1 MLMRRQSSTVP
12 RLLPRQPVV
21 ESFMADFEAAV
32 WEALYKVFPGKQ
44 ARGCNFH
51 FSQAIWRRVR
61 ELGLQ
66 TTYNSKKKTHAFTW
80 YKSVASTNCA
90 F

>member
-1 MLMRRQSSTVP
+1 
-12 RLLPRQPVV
+12 
-21 ESFMADFEAAV
+21 MADFEAAV